1 MASSSGRRSASSEPS
16 KRGKPVHIS
25 SSERDRNR
33 ASSERTQVSRSTA
46 AGRAPSARG
55 HRPQA
60 APKSREGDGVATAKR
75 SERERRLA
83 DQRRRGQYRIAGIVV
98 AVVVLIGVVV
108 GIYRS
113 PLFSIKRVE
122 VVGTERMSREDV
134 VRVAAVP
141 ADATLIRFPAD
152 VVTANVAKDPRVES
166 VSVSRVFP
174 DAMRIRIVERR
185 AIAVV
190 DDGARTWLIDSHG
203 FVIAQGSGAATGSAA
218 PGLLAGSM
226 PLIRDVKGLDLKAGR
241 KTASEPLLNAV
252 AVLRSISAEL
262 RTQVRAVSAPEI
274 DATTLYT
281 ADKVEIVFGD
291 AAGAVKKDAI
301 VRKILL
307 DQHGR
312 VVSID
317 ARTTDRPT
325 WRGLGK

>member
-1 MASSSGRRSASSEPS
+1 M
-16 KRGKPVHIS
+16 
-25 SSERDRNR
+25 
-33 ASSERTQVSRSTA
+33 
-46 AGRAPSARG
+46 
-55 HRPQA
+55 
-60 APKSREGDGVATAKR
+60 ATAKR

-83 DQRRRGQYRIAGIVV
+83 EQRRHGRLRIAGMVLAV
-98 AVVVLIGVVV
+98 AAIIGAIV

-122 VVGTERMSREDV
+122 VVGIERMSREDV
-134 VRVAAVP
+134 LRAAAVP
-141 ADATLIRFPAD
+141 ADSTLIRFPAD
-152 VVTANVAKDPRVES
+152 IVTANVAKDPRVES
-166 VSVSRVFP
+166 VAVTRVFP

-190 DDGARTWLIDSHG
+190 DAGAKMWLIDSHG
-203 FVIAQGSGAATGSAA
+203 FVIAEGSGAATGSAT
-218 PGLLAGSM
+218 LALVGSI

-241 KTASEPLLNAV
+241 KTSSEPLLNAV
-252 AVLRSISAEL
+252 DVLRSISAEL
-262 RTQVRAVSAPEI
+262 RAQVRAVSAPEI

-291 AAGAVKKDAI
+291 AANAVKKDTI

-307 DQHGR
+307 DQRGK

-317 ARTTDRPT
+317 VRTTDRPT